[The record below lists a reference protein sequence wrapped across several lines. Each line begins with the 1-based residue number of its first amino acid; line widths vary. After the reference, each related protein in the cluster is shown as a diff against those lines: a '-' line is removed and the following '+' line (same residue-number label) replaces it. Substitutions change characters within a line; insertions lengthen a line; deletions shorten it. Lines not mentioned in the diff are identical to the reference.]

1 MKSINNFIRRVIF
14 KIIFKNIYIYKF
26 GILAA
31 RYTNFLLPHEEDM
44 HGLTHLKL
52 EKSKIIVDVGASDGL
67 YYKSIRHLGIKNKL
81 YAFEPLKE
89 NIRYLNK
96 ISRKDK
102 KFKYARLALGNRS
115 SNLSIYTP
123 HYEGK
128 YINNFSSFSKNECKK
143 NFKINNFYINLK
155 NLKFKKSS
163 IKQKTLDSYKFKTAL
178 IKIDVEGYEKNVLLG
193 AMNTIKRFKPIIY
206 VENNKGKSDTINF
219 FKKKL
224 TRLKYKPYLF
234 NCDNKSFVKYS
245 EKEAGKKSFSYNVYF
260 MVGIKIN
267 YRKK

>member
-52 EKSKIIVDVGASDGL
+52 EKSKIIVDVGASDRL

-89 NIRYLNK
+89 NIRYLKK

-143 NFKINNFYINLK
+143 NFKINNFNINLK

-245 EKEAGKKSFSYNVYF
+245 KKEAGKKSFSYNVYF

>member
-1 MKSINNFIRRVIF
+1 MRRLIF
-14 KIIFKNIYIYKF
+14 KFIFRNIYIYKF
-26 GILAA
+26 GIVVA

-44 HGLTHLKL
+44 HGLSHLKL
-52 EKSKIIVDVGASDGL
+52 DKSKIIVDVGASDGL

-89 NIRYLNK
+89 NIRYLKK
-96 ISRKDK
+96 ISQKDK
-102 KFKYARLALGNRS
+102 KFKYARLALGNRN

-143 NFKINNFYINLK
+143 NFKINNFNINLK
-155 NLKFKKSS
+155 NLKFKKSFV
-163 IKQKTLDSYKFKTAL
+163 KQKTLDSYKFKTAL

-206 VENNKGKSDTINF
+206 VENNRGGGKSNTVKF

-224 TRLKYKPYLF
+224 LRLKYKPYLF

-245 EKEAGKKSFSYNVYF
+245 KKEADKKSFSYNVYF
-260 MVGIKIN
+260 MVN
-267 YRKK
+267 Q

>member
-143 NFKINNFYINLK
+143 NFKINNFNINLK

-245 EKEAGKKSFSYNVYF
+245 KKEAGKKSFSYNVYF

>member
-143 NFKINNFYINLK
+143 NFKINNFNINLK

-206 VENNKGKSDTINF
+206 VENNKGISDTINF
-219 FKKKL
+219 FKNKL

-245 EKEAGKKSFSYNVYF
+245 KKEAGKKSFSYNVYF